1 MSIVYYDKILQPLT
15 PNKLLYGHNIN
26 TEVTENQ
33 YEDNNEESTQDL
45 TKRFIYMKKVFEY
58 FKSRWTNEYRRE
70 LHEQHHYNNNKKNE
84 KYVLHS
90 SVGDV
95 VVIYKDVLKCCDW

>member
-1 MSIVYYDKILQPLT
+1 MSIVYYDKILQPLS

-33 YEDNNEESTQDL
+33 YEDNNEESAQDL
-45 TKRFIYMKKVFEY
+45 TKRFIYMKKVFEH

-70 LHEQHHYNNNKKNE
+70 LHEQHHYNKNIIKK
-84 KYVLHS
+84 
-90 SVGDV
+90 
-95 VVIYKDVLKCCDW
+95 